1 MAVQQAIPKA
11 QAGIPGGFSGSAL
24 RADFPV
30 FDNPTG
36 TGKRLVYLDAAA
48 SSPKPR
54 VVIDT
59 MADAYAHHYANV
71 HRGIYE
77 LSEDATGRFEGA
89 RRKLARFIN
98 APSERECVFVRNAT
112 EAINLVAYSWGR
124 ANVRAGDRVVTT
136 QLEHHANIVPWQQLC
151 TEVGA
156 TLEYVAI
163 TDDGRLDL
171 DDITAKLEPRGGRPP
186 RLLALAHVS
195 NALGTI
201 NPVAELVEQAHAAGA
216 LVLLD
221 AAQSAPHMPVDV
233 QAFGCDF
240 LALSGHK
247 MLGPS
252 GIGALWARRELL
264 EEMPPFMTGGSMI
277 IRVTLEGAEWNEVPY
292 KFEAGTPAI
301 VEAIGLGTAIDYLSA
316 IGMDRVRE
324 HEKYLFERAWAT
336 LSDIPGVRLLGP
348 ADPETHAGVISMLLD
363 GVHPHDV
370 ATIFDHEGV
379 AVRAGHHCAMPVMLR
394 YDIPA
399 TTRASF
405 YVYNDLDD
413 VEALGSAVRTAQQI
427 FGTSGTT
434 S

>member
-11 QAGIPGGFSGSAL
+11 QTGVPGGFSGSAL

-36 TGKRLVYLDAAA
+36 AGKRLVYLDAAA

-54 VVIDT
+54 IVIDT
-59 MADAYAHHYANV
+59 MADTYAHHYANV

-89 RRKLARFIN
+89 RRKLAGFIN
-98 APSERECVFVRNAT
+98 APTERECVFVRNAT

-124 ANVRAGDRVVTT
+124 TNVGEGDRVITT

-151 TEVGA
+151 AEVGA

-171 DDITAKLEPRGGRPP
+171 DDMAAKLEPRDGRPP
-186 RLLALAHVS
+186 RLLAVAHVS

-201 NPVAELVEQAHAAGA
+201 NPVAELVKQAHAAGA
-216 LVLLD
+216 LVLVD

-301 VEAIGLGTAIDYLSA
+301 VEAIGLGAAIDYLSA

-324 HEKYLFERAWAT
+324 HEKYLFEHAWTA
-336 LSDIPGVRLLGP
+336 LSAMPGVRLLGP
-348 ADPETHAGVISMLLD
+348 EDPETHAGVISLLLD

-399 TTRASF
+399 TTRASV

-413 VEALGSAVRTAQQI
+413 VEALSFAVGEVQRV
-427 FGTSGTT
+427 FGVS

>member
-11 QAGIPGGFSGSAL
+11 QTGVPGGFSGSAL

-36 TGKRLVYLDAAA
+36 AGKRLVYLDAAA

-54 VVIDT
+54 IVIDT
-59 MADAYAHHYANV
+59 MADTYAHHYANV

-89 RRKLARFIN
+89 RRKLAGFIN
-98 APSERECVFVRNAT
+98 APTERECVFVRNAT

-124 ANVRAGDRVVTT
+124 TNVGEGDRVITT

-151 TEVGA
+151 AEVGA

-171 DDITAKLEPRGGRPP
+171 DDMAAKLEPRDGRPP
-186 RLLALAHVS
+186 RLLAVAHVS

-201 NPVAELVEQAHAAGA
+201 NPVAELVKQAHAAGA
-216 LVLLD
+216 LVLVD

-301 VEAIGLGTAIDYLSA
+301 VEAIGLGAAIDYLSA

-324 HEKYLFERAWAT
+324 HEKYLFEHAWTA
-336 LSDIPGVRLLGP
+336 LSAMPGVRLLGP
-348 ADPETHAGVISMLLD
+348 EDPETHAGVISLLLD

-413 VEALGSAVRTAQQI
+413 VEALSFAVGEVQRV
-427 FGTSGTT
+427 FGVS